1 MAAARVVVPTEAVA
15 RLEAAKVA
23 GEGLMGAVRRAVAT
37 VAAAKGKVEE
47 RREAAL
53 EAVVLRAVVLE
64 LEVGELVV
72 YPEVD

>member
-23 GEGLMGAVRRAVAT
+23 GEGLMAAVLRAVAT